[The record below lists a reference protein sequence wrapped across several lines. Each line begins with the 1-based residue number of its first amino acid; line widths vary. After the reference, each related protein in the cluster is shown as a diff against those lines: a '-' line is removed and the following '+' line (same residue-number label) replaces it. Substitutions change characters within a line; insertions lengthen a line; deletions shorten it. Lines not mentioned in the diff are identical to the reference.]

1 MRDGWTIAR
10 RDLLHWARQPGQV
23 LIALLFPVL
32 IVVMFGYLLGGSM
45 RVAGGGDYREF
56 LLPGMY
62 ALTMVFGL
70 EATVTAVTTDASRGI
85 TDRFRS
91 MPMASSAVVV
101 GRSVADMLHS
111 TAGLAIMLLCGLA
124 VGWRWHE
131 GPARA
136 LAAVGLLLLLRFA
149 MLWLG
154 IWLALL
160 VPRPE
165 GGTGDPHPGLADR
178 VPVQRVRLPAGHA
191 GLAGGGRRLEP
202 AVVHGRR
209 GTAPVRQPRR
219 GRRLVDH
226 RASRADGARLA
237 GRVGRGVLPALG
249 APLPE
254 VDRVTAQNAAA
265 RGPTSRAVRADRM
278 GRGEF

>member
-1 MRDGWTIAR
+1 VRDGWTIAR
-10 RDLLHWARQPGQV
+10 RDLLHWARQPGQT

-32 IVVMFGYLLGGSM
+32 IVVMFGHLLGGSM

-70 EATVTAVTTDASRGI
+70 EATVTAVTTDAGRGI

-165 GGTGDPHPGLADR
+165 AVQAILILVWPIGFLSNVFASPRDMPAWLA
-178 VPVQRVRLPAGHA
+178 
-191 GLAGGGRRLEP
+191 
-202 AVVHGRR
+202 AVADWNPLSS
-209 GTAPVRQPRR
+209 TA
-219 GRRLVDH
+219 
-226 RASRADGARLA
+226 
-237 GRVGRGVLPALG
+237 
-249 APLPE
+249 
-254 VDRVTAQNAAA
+254 AAA
-265 RGPTSRAVRADRM
+265 RDLFGNPAVGGGDSWITVHPVPMALVWPVVLVAVFVPLSVRRY
-278 GRGEF
+278 RGLTG